1 MKALSLLFLTLLAS
15 AAAIPAHA
23 APLSGTKTIGPTGNY
38 ASVTAAIADVQTQ
51 TLGGALV
58 LELQAA
64 YVSTVETFPLTIP
77 ALNGASATNT
87 LTLRPQ
93 TGATGLSISSS
104 NTTAATVDLNGAQF
118 VTIDGRPGGTGTAKQ
133 LTLANTS
140 TSGVALRFINEGSN
154 NSLRYLTIQGVNT
167 SASSGTVVFSTTT
180 GTNGNDNNTLD
191 TCDIGDGATTPTNC
205 IYAVGTGTTTASNN
219 SGNII
224 NNCNIFNFYRST
236 AVATSGLSLLSGN
249 TNWTISGNSF
259 YQTVSRVGVA
269 ALVRAIYLSNTSIN
283 SHIVTG
289 NFIGGGAANAGGT
302 AWTSTGTTL
311 AYTFVGIWLR
321 VTNSTAT
328 SVQGNVIKNFS
339 WSTSSNDTTQPGLW
353 SGIYVETGAVDIGTV
368 TGNTIGSGTGTGSI
382 SITTS
387 GDGGMT
393 FGIGSESSGSVAISN
408 NTIGSITT
416 GGTTTGVGASITGI
430 QVTKGTN
437 TISGN
442 IIGSTTTANSLN
454 ASTSVSSS
462 GAAQVVAGIESA
474 NSGSANNCTI
484 TGNTVANLLNKST
497 RTSSLMRGIVTT
509 VGVNTISGNT
519 IRNLTAPSMSTNP
532 SVVGIWQTSTAGGQ
546 TISQNVV
553 HSLFNT
559 SNAAMTPAQNVAVV
573 VAGIYYD
580 GGISGTNIIEGN
592 FVHSLYLDS
601 LSTSAELN
609 GMRFDSGCTFT
620 AQNNMVRVGLDAS
633 GASTASAAEVRGLYD
648 NDNGANHARNFI
660 HNSVY
665 VGGTAT
671 SGSTKTFAYSSSS
684 QNNFRDIRN
693 NIFVNARS
701 NSGGTGKHY
710 AMTNGSVAS
719 PPPGLTSDYNI
730 IYATGNGGVLG
741 LFNGV
746 DCSTLAAW
754 QAATGQDVSSTV
766 ADPRFIN
773 ATGAAAAV
781 NLHLQSSNP
790 AEGHGVLIPS
800 VTTDLD
806 GQTRSSLTPVDI
818 GADAGSFTYDP
829 APAISY
835 PLLSSG
841 TMANRV
847 LTGWATIIDDG
858 GAVSGGASAPRLYYK
873 KATDADAFIGNTSAD
888 NGWKYVTGTDSGG
901 GLYSFTIDYSL
912 IIGGIVTPGETI
924 QYFVVAQDASNNLSS
939 WPSAAT
945 ASANPPVQHIST
957 KPRTGVYSYSVLA
970 TLGGTVTVGP
980 GGSYSSLSGSGG
992 LFAALNNGALTSNL
1006 TVNITGDTTEDGSV
1020 ILNAPSS
1027 NVYPNAFTV
1036 TIQPDSATMRTI
1048 TGSGTSGL
1056 IRLNGAQN
1064 VIIDG
1069 SFGGAGRYLT
1079 FRNTSTSSASCT
1091 VLFINDACNNIVRNC
1106 VIEGVATSYGV
1117 VALRSGVTTGNDNN
1131 TITGNQIRDRSDAA
1145 GVPVYLVNSL
1155 GSSDWVAN
1163 SGNTLSN
1170 NDMFNFTGTGIAI
1183 FSGNNSWTIT
1193 GNTLYQTT
1201 ARTTLLN
1208 GIIVN
1213 GLGTNAVLNNTLHD
1227 LTSSGATTGI
1237 TLNAQ
1242 SGSTTVSG
1250 NRLWNLGNTAG
1261 STNLAYGILCQHD
1274 AGQSA
1279 TVVNNMVMISSSGT
1293 TAQILRGIHDDG
1305 AAGSTTFI
1313 AYNTV
1318 LLTGTGGTFR
1328 DTWAFSYSGNSTAT
1342 VKNNIFLNLRTG
1354 GSNHYAA
1361 NFSTASTG
1369 ALTID
1374 SNVYAGTGLSTAANF
1389 FDAGDGGNAS
1399 DIPISYAQWKTNVP
1413 GDTHSSA
1420 GNPGGSYSSAMFTA
1434 PATGDLHLAAGGNT
1448 LVNGA
1453 ATPVP
1458 GLTTDFDG
1466 DTRSATSPVI
1476 GADEIPL
1483 PDIAVTQTSALTDG
1497 AGSVNFGNVKLG
1509 DSSSAKTFTI
1519 TNPGAAALA
1528 SLVLSKNGTNAADFT
1543 VSSLSST
1550 SIPVGS
1556 GSVTFTVTFTPGGV
1570 GARSAAIHIASNLL
1584 GAKNP
1589 FDIALIGTGLTAADS
1604 WRQSK
1609 FNTTSN
1615 TGNAADSADPNGNGI
1630 VNLMEYALNG
1640 DPTGSTAGTGIL
1652 PTASANGT
1660 NHLQLAFTRYLDRND
1675 ITLTVQGVDS
1685 LTATWTDLAQSINGA
1700 AFTVLASGA
1709 SVNETGTG
1717 NTRAVTVGD
1726 LYLMTDPAHP
1736 QRFLRLKVT
1745 RP

>member
-1 MKALSLLFLTLLAS
+1 MKAFHIILFTVVALAI
-15 AAAIPAHA
+15 AIPAHA
-23 APLSGTKTIGPTGNY
+23 APLSGTKTIGPTGDY
-38 ASVTAAIADVQTQ
+38 ASVTAAIADVQAQ

-64 YVSTVETFPLTIP
+64 YVSTVETFPLTVP

-93 TGATGLSISSS
+93 SGATGLSISSS
-104 NTTAATVDLNGAQF
+104 NTNAATVDLNGAQF

-154 NSLRYLTIQGVNT
+154 NTLRYLTIQGVNT
-167 SASSGTVVFSTTT
+167 NAYSGTVVFSTTT
-180 GTNGNDNNTLD
+180 GANGNDNNTLD
-191 TCDIGDGATTPTNC
+191 TCDIRDGATTPTNG
-205 IYAVGTGTTTASNN
+205 IYAQGTGTTTASNN
-219 SGNII
+219 SDNLIT
-224 NNCNIFNFYRST
+224 NCNIFNFYRSN
-236 AVATSGLSLLSGN
+236 AVNTSGLSLTSGN

-259 YQTVSRVGVA
+259 YQTASRVGVA

-289 NFIGGGAANAGGT
+289 NFIGGSAPNAGGS
-302 AWTSTGTTL
+302 AWTSTGTTA

-339 WSTSSNDTTQPGLW
+339 WSTSSNDKTQPGLW
-353 SGIYVETGAVDIGTV
+353 TGIYVETGAVDIGTV

-393 FGIGSESSGSVAISN
+393 FGICSESSGSVDISN
-408 NTIGSITT
+408 NTVGSITA

-430 QVTKGTN
+430 QTTKGTN

-442 IIGSTTTANSLN
+442 LIGSTTTANSLN
-454 ASTSVSSS
+454 ASTSVSFS
-462 GAAQVVAGIESA
+462 GAAQVVAGIDCA
-474 NSGSANNCTI
+474 NSGTINCAI
-484 TGNTVANLLNKST
+484 TDNTVANLLNKST
-497 RTSSLMRGIVTT
+497 RTSCLMRGIVSAA
-509 VGVNTISGNT
+509 GVSTISGNT
-519 IRNLTAPSMSTNP
+519 VHHLTAPSMSTGP
-532 SVVGIWQTSTAGGQ
+532 AVVGIWHASTASGQ
-546 TISQNVV
+546 TLSQNVV

-559 SNAAMTPAQNVAVV
+559 SNAAMYPAQNVAVV
-573 VAGIYYD
+573 VAGIYYG
-580 GGISGTNIIEGN
+580 GGISGTNIIERN

-601 LSTSAELN
+601 LNSSAELN
-609 GMRFDSGCTFT
+609 GMLFGSGCTFT

-633 GASTASAAEVRGLYD
+633 GASTATGATVRGFHD
-648 NDNGANHARNFI
+648 NDNGANYPRNFI

-671 SGSTKTFAYSSSS
+671 SGSAKTYAYSSSS
-684 QNNFRDIRN
+684 QNNSRDIRN

-719 PPPGLTSDYNI
+719 PPPGLTSDFNI
-730 IYATGNGGVLG
+730 IYASGIGGVLG
-741 LFNGV
+741 LFNGQ
-746 DCSTLAAW
+746 DCSTLAEW
-754 QAATGQDVSSTV
+754 QAATGQDASSTV
-766 ADPRFIN
+766 GDPRFVN

-781 NLHLQSSNP
+781 DLHLQSSNP
-790 AEGHGVLIPS
+790 AEGHGVLIAS

-806 GQTRSSLTPVDI
+806 GQTRSSLSPVDI

-873 KATDADAFIGNTSAD
+873 KATDADAFIGNTSAN

-901 GLYSFTIDYSL
+901 GKYSFTIDYSL
-912 IIGGIVTPGETI
+912 IIGGVVTPGQTI

-939 WPSAAT
+939 WPAAAS
-945 ASANPPVQHIST
+945 ASANPPVQHISA
-957 KPRTGVYSYSVLA
+957 KPATGVYSYTILD

-980 GGSYSSLSGSGG
+980 GGSYSSLSGAGG
-992 LFAALNNGALTSNL
+992 LFAAINNGALTSNL

-1020 ILNAPSS
+1020 VLNAPSS

-1056 IRLNGAQN
+1056 IRLDGAQR
-1064 VIIDG
+1064 VILDG
-1069 SFGGAGRYLT
+1069 SFGGSGRYLT
-1079 FRNTSTSSASCT
+1079 FRNTSTNSSSST
-1091 VLFINDACNNIVRNC
+1091 VLFINDASNNTVRNC
-1106 VIEGVATSYGV
+1106 VLEGVATSYGV
-1117 VALRSGVTTGNDNN
+1117 VAFRAGAVTGNDNN

-1145 GVPVYLVNSL
+1145 GVPAYLVNSL

-1163 SGNTLSN
+1163 SSNTVSN
-1170 NDMFNFTGTGIAI
+1170 NDMFNFTGTGIGI
-1183 FSGNNSWTIT
+1183 FSGNSSWTIT

-1201 ARTTLLN
+1201 ARTTTLN
-1208 GIIVN
+1208 GIVVN
-1213 GLGTNAVLNNTLHD
+1213 SLGTNAVLDNTLHD

-1237 TLNAQ
+1237 TLGTE

-1250 NRLWNLGNTAG
+1250 NRLWNIGNTAG
-1261 STNLAYGILCQHD
+1261 STNLAYGILCQHTS
-1274 AGQSA
+1274 GQSV
-1279 TVVNNMVMISSSGT
+1279 TVVNNMIVFGSSGT
-1293 TAQILRGIHDDG
+1293 TAQILRGIYDNG
-1305 AAGSTTFI
+1305 TAGSTTLI
-1313 AYNTV
+1313 AYNSV
-1318 LLTGTGGTFR
+1318 LLTGSGGTFR
-1328 DTWAFSYSGNSTAT
+1328 DTWAFSYDGNSTAT

-1369 ALTID
+1369 TLAID
-1374 SNVYAGTGLSTAANF
+1374 SNVYAGTGLSTAENF

-1399 DIPISYAQWKTNVP
+1399 DIPISYAQWQTNLP

-1420 GNPGGSYSSAMFTA
+1420 GNPGGSYSSAMFAA
-1434 PATGDLHLAAGGNT
+1434 PATSDLHLAAGGNA

-1483 PDIAVTQTSALTDG
+1483 PDIVVTQTIALSDA
-1497 AGSVNFGNVKLG
+1497 AGSVDIGNVKLG
-1509 DSSSAKTFTI
+1509 DSSTARTFTI
-1519 TNPGAAALA
+1519 TNPGTLSLA
-1528 SLVLSKNGTNAADFT
+1528 GLVLSKDGTNAGDFS
-1543 VSSLSST
+1543 VSSLSGT
-1550 SIPVGS
+1550 SIPAGS
-1556 GSVTFTVTFTPGGV
+1556 GSVTFTVTFTPGGI
-1570 GARSAAIHIASNLL
+1570 GTRNAAIHIASNLL

-1630 VNLMEYALNG
+1630 VNLIEYALNG

-1700 AFTVLASGA
+1700 ALTVLASGA

-1717 NTRAVTVGD
+1717 NTRAVAVGD

>member
-1 MKALSLLFLTLLAS
+1 MKAFHIILFTVVALAI
-15 AAAIPAHA
+15 AIPAHA
-23 APLSGTKTIGPTGNY
+23 TPLSGTMTIGPTGDY
-38 ASVTAAIADVQTQ
+38 ASVTAAIADVQAQ

-118 VTIDGRPGGTGTAKQ
+118 VTIDGRPGGTGTAKE

-140 TSGVALRFINEGSN
+140 TSGVALRFINEASSN
-154 NSLRYLTIQGVNT
+154 TLRHLTFKGVNT
-167 SASSGTVVFSTTT
+167 SANSGTVVFSTTT

-191 TCDIGDGATTPTNC
+191 TCDIRDGATTPTNG

-219 SGNII
+219 SGNLIT
-224 NNCNIFNFYRST
+224 NCNIFNFYRST
-236 AVATSGLSLLSGN
+236 AVTTSGLSLYGGN
-249 TNWTISGNSF
+249 TDWTISGNSF
-259 YQTVSRVGVA
+259 YQTVSRTGVA
-269 ALVRAIYLSNTSIN
+269 AIVRAIYVANASNN
-283 SHIVTG
+283 SHTVTG
-289 NFIGGGAANAGGT
+289 NFIGGSAANAGGS
-302 AWTSTGTTL
+302 AWTSTGTTQT
-311 AYTFVGIWLR
+311 YTFVGIWLWAAS
-321 VTNSTAT
+321 NLAT

-339 WSTSSNDTTQPGLW
+339 WSTSSNETSQPGLW
-353 SGIYVETGAVDIGTV
+353 SGIYVETGAVNIGTV

-387 GDGGMT
+387 GDGGKT

-408 NTIGSITT
+408 NTIGSITS
-416 GGTTTGVGASITGI
+416 GGTTTGISASIIGI
-430 QVTKGTN
+430 QVSKGTN

-442 IIGSTTTANSLN
+442 VIGSTTTASSLN
-454 ASTSVSSS
+454 ASTSTSFS
-462 GAAQVVAGIESA
+462 GAGQLLTGIDCS
-474 NSGSANNCTI
+474 NGGTNNCTI
-484 TGNTVANLLNKST
+484 TGNTVANLINKST
-497 RTSSLMRGIVTT
+497 RTSSLTRGIVTVT
-509 VGVNTISGNT
+509 GTNTISGNT
-519 IRNLTAPSMSTNP
+519 VRNLTSPCMSTGA
-532 SVVGIWQTSTAGGQ
+532 SVVGIWQLSTGSGQ

-553 HSLFNT
+553 HSLYNT
-559 SNAAMTPAQNVAVV
+559 SNAAMYPAQNVAVV

-580 GGISGTNIIEGN
+580 GGISGTNIIERN

-601 LSTSAELN
+601 LNSSAELN
-609 GMRFDSGCTFT
+609 GMLFGSGCTFT

-633 GASTASAAEVRGLYD
+633 GASTASAAEVRGLFD
-648 NDNGANHARNFI
+648 NDNGASQARNFI

-671 SGSTKTFAYSSSS
+671 SGSAKTFAYSSSS
-684 QNNFRDIRN
+684 QNNSRDIRN

-710 AMTNGSVAS
+710 AMTNGSVSA

-730 IYATGNGGVLG
+730 IYVTGNGGMLG

-746 DCSTLAAW
+746 DCSTLADW
-754 QAATGQDVSSTV
+754 QAATGQDASSTV
-766 ADPRFIN
+766 ADPRFVN

-781 NLHLQSSNP
+781 DLHLQSSNP
-790 AEGHGVLIPS
+790 AEGHGVLIAS
-800 VTTDLD
+800 ITHDFD

-818 GADAGSFTYDP
+818 GADADSFTYDP

-841 TMANRV
+841 TMADRV

-858 GAVSGGASAPRLYYK
+858 GAVAGRASAPRLYYK

-901 GLYSFTIDYSL
+901 GKYSFTIDYSL
-912 IIGGIVTPGETI
+912 IIGGVVTPGQTI
-924 QYFVVAQDASNNLSS
+924 QYFVVAQDASNHLSS
-939 WPSAAT
+939 WPAAAA
-945 ASANPPVQHIST
+945 ASSNPPVQHISA
-957 KPRTGVYSYSVLA
+957 KPATGVYSYTILD

-980 GGSYSSLSGSGG
+980 GGSYSSLSGAGG
-992 LFAALNNGALTSNL
+992 LFAAINNGALSSDL

-1020 ILNAPSS
+1020 VLNAPSS
-1027 NVYPNAFTV
+1027 NLYPNAFTV
-1036 TIQPDSATMRTI
+1036 TIQPNSATMRTI
-1048 TGSGTSGL
+1048 TGTGTNGL
-1056 IRLNGAQN
+1056 IRFNGAQR
-1064 VIIDG
+1064 IILDG
-1069 SFGGAGRYLT
+1069 SFGGSGRWLT
-1079 FRNTSTSSASCT
+1079 FRNSNTGSLACT
-1091 VLFINDACNNIVRNC
+1091 LMFINDASNNIVRNC
-1106 VIEGVATSYGV
+1106 VLEGSANPYGV
-1117 VALRSGVTTGNDNN
+1117 VTFRAGAVTGNDNN
-1131 TITGNQIRDRSDAA
+1131 TITGNQIRDRSDATS
-1145 GVPVYLVNSL
+1145 VPAYLVSSL
-1155 GSSDWVAN
+1155 GSSDHVAN
-1163 SGNTLSN
+1163 SGNTVSD
-1170 NDMFNFTGTGIAI
+1170 NDMFNFASTGIGV
-1183 FSGNNSWTIT
+1183 FSGNSSWTIT
-1193 GNTLYQTT
+1193 GNTVYQTA
-1201 ARTTLLN
+1201 ARTGTLN
-1208 GIIVN
+1208 GIVVN
-1213 GLGTNAVLNNTLHD
+1213 SRGTNAVQDNTLHD

-1237 TLNAQ
+1237 TIGSA
-1242 SGSTTVSG
+1242 SGSATVSG
-1250 NRLWNLGNTAG
+1250 NRLWNIGNTSG
-1261 STNLAYGILCQHD
+1261 GTNTAYGILCQH
-1274 AGQSA
+1274 ASGQNVS
-1279 TVVNNMVMISSSGT
+1279 VVNNMIALSSSGT
-1293 TAQILRGIHDDG
+1293 TAQVLRGIYDNG
-1305 AAGSTTFI
+1305 TAGSTTLI
-1313 AYNTV
+1313 AYNSV
-1318 LLTGTGGTFR
+1318 LLTGSGGTFR
-1328 DTWAFSYSGNSTAT
+1328 DTWAFTYAGDSTAT

-1361 NFSTASTG
+1361 NFSTASAGT
-1369 ALTID
+1369 LVID
-1374 SNVYAGTGLSTAANF
+1374 CNVYSGTGLNTAANF
-1389 FDAGDGGNAS
+1389 FDAGDGGSAS
-1399 DIPISYAQWKTNVP
+1399 DIPISYAQWQTNVP

-1420 GNPGGSYSSAMFTA
+1420 GNPGGSYSSTMFAA
-1434 PATGDLHLAAGGNT
+1434 PATADLHLAAGGNA

-1458 GLTTDFDG
+1458 GLTTDYDG
-1466 DTRSATSPVI
+1466 DTRSATSPVV

-1483 PDIAVTQTSALTDG
+1483 PDIVVTQTTALTDG
-1497 AGSVNFGNVKLG
+1497 AGSVDFGNVKLG
-1509 DSSSAKTFTI
+1509 DSSTAKTFTI
-1519 TNPGAAALA
+1519 TNPGTLSLA
-1528 SLVLSKNGTNAADFT
+1528 SLVLTKNGTNAGDFT
-1543 VSSLSST
+1543 VSSLSGT
-1550 SIPVGS
+1550 SIPAGS

-1570 GARSAAIHIASNLL
+1570 GARSAAVHIASNLL

-1630 VNLMEYALNG
+1630 VNLIEYALNG
-1640 DPTGSTAGTGIL
+1640 DPTGSTSGTGIL

-1717 NTRAVTVGD
+1717 NTRAVTAGD

-1736 QRFLRLKVT
+1736 QRFLRLQVT

>member
-1 MKALSLLFLTLLAS
+1 MKALRLLFFILLAS
-15 AAAIPAHA
+15 AAAIPANA

-38 ASVTAAIADVQTQ
+38 VSVTAAIADVQAQ

-58 LELQAA
+58 LELQAT

-93 TGATGLSISSS
+93 TGATGLSISSA

-154 NSLRYLTIQGVNT
+154 NTLRYLTIQGVNT

-191 TCDIGDGATTPTNC
+191 TCDIRDGATTPTNC
-205 IYAVGTGTTTASNN
+205 IYALGTGTTTANNN
-219 SGNII
+219 SGNLI

-236 AVATSGLSLLSGN
+236 AVITSGLSLLSGN
-249 TNWTISGNSF
+249 TDWTISGNSF
-259 YQTVSRVGVA
+259 YQTVSRAGVA
-269 ALVRAIYLSNTSIN
+269 TTVRAIYLSNTSTN
-283 SHIVTG
+283 SHVVSG
-289 NFIGGGAANAGGT
+289 NFIGGSAASAGGT
-302 AWTSTGTTL
+302 AWTSTGTTA
-311 AYTFVGIWLR
+311 AYNFVGIWMR
-321 VTNSTAT
+321 VASNVAT

-339 WSTSSNDTTQPGLW
+339 WSTASTATAQPGAW
-353 SGIYVETGAVDIGTV
+353 AGIYVESGMSDIGTV
-368 TGNTIGSGTGTGSI
+368 TGNTIGSGTGTGSV
-382 SITTS
+382 SIITS

-393 FGIGSESSGSVAISN
+393 FGICSDTSVPVNISN
-408 NTIGSITT
+408 NTIGSITAS
-416 GGTTTGVGASITGI
+416 GTTTGISASIIGI

-442 IIGSTTTANSLN
+442 VIGSTTTASSLN
-454 ASTSVSSS
+454 ASTSTSFS
-462 GAAQVVAGIESA
+462 GAGQLLTGIDCS
-474 NSGSANNCTI
+474 NGGTNNCTI
-484 TGNTVANLLNKST
+484 TGNTVANLINKST
-497 RTSSLMRGIVTT
+497 RTSSLTRGIVTVT
-509 VGVNTISGNT
+509 GTNTISGNT
-519 IRNLTAPSMSTNP
+519 VRNLTSPCMSTGA
-532 SVVGIWQTSTAGGQ
+532 SVVGIWQLSTGSGQ

-553 HSLFNT
+553 HSLYNT
-559 SNAAMTPAQNVAVV
+559 SNAAITPAQNVAVV

-580 GGISGTNIIEGN
+580 GGISGTNIIESN

-609 GMRFDSGCTFT
+609 GMRFESGCTFT

-633 GASTASAAEVRGLYD
+633 GVSTASAGAVRGFYD
-648 NDNGANHARNFI
+648 NDNGANQARNFI

-671 SGSTKTFAYSSSS
+671 SGATNTFAYSSSS

-710 AMTNGSVAS
+710 AMTNGSVAA
-719 PPPGLTSDYNI
+719 PPPGLTSDFNI
-730 IYATGNGGVLG
+730 IYATGIGGVLG
-741 LFNGV
+741 LFNGA
-746 DCSTLAAW
+746 DYATLAAW
-754 QAATGQDVSSTV
+754 QAATGQDASSIV
-766 ADPRFIN
+766 ADPRFVN
-773 ATGAAAAV
+773 ATGTAAV
-781 NLHLQSSNP
+781 VDLHLQASNP
-790 AEGHGVLIPS
+790 AEGHGVLIAS
-800 VTTDLD
+800 VTTDFD
-806 GQTRSSLTPVDI
+806 GQTRSSFTPVDI

-873 KATDADAFIGNTSAD
+873 KATDADAFSGNTSAD

-912 IIGGIVTPGETI
+912 IIGGVVTPGETI

-939 WPSAAT
+939 WPAAAT
-945 ASANPPVQHIST
+945 ASANPPVQHISA
-957 KPRTGVYSYSVLA
+957 KPATGVYSYSVLTA
-970 TLGGTVTVGP
+970 LGGTVTVGP
-980 GGSYSSLSGSGG
+980 GGAYSGLSGAGG
-992 LFAALNNGALTSNL
+992 LFAALNNGALTSDL
-1006 TVNITGDTTEDGSV
+1006 IVSITGDTTEDGSV
-1020 ILNAPSS
+1020 ALNAPSS

-1048 TGSGTSGL
+1048 VGTGTSGL
-1056 IRLNGAQN
+1056 IRFNGAQR
-1064 VIIDG
+1064 IILDG
-1069 SFGGAGRYLT
+1069 SVGGSGRYLT
-1079 FRNTSTSSASCT
+1079 FRNTNTGSLACT
-1091 VLFINDACNNIVRNC
+1091 MIFTNDASNNIVRNC
-1106 VIEGVATSYGV
+1106 VIEGSATPYG
-1117 VALRSGVTTGNDNN
+1117 AVTFRAGSVTGNDGN
-1131 TITGNQIRDRSDAA
+1131 TITGNQIRDRSDASS
-1145 GVPVYLVNSL
+1145 VPGYLVSSL

-1163 SGNTLSN
+1163 SGNTVSN
-1170 NDMFNFTGTGIAI
+1170 NDMFNFTGTGIGV
-1183 FSGNNSWTIT
+1183 FSGNSSWTIT
-1193 GNTLYQTT
+1193 GNTLYQTA
-1201 ARTTLLN
+1201 ARTTTLN
-1208 GIIVN
+1208 GIYVN
-1213 GLGTNAVLNNTLHD
+1213 SLGTNAVLNNVVHD

-1237 TLNAQ
+1237 TLGTE

-1250 NRLWNLGNTAG
+1250 NRLWNIGNTSG
-1261 STNLAYGILCQHD
+1261 STNLAYGILCQHIS
-1274 AGQSA
+1274 GQDV
-1279 TVVNNMVMISSSGT
+1279 TVVNNMIVLGSSGT
-1293 TAQILRGIHDDG
+1293 TAQILRGIYDNG
-1305 AAGSTTFI
+1305 TAGSTTLI
-1313 AYNTV
+1313 AYNSV

-1328 DTWAFSYSGNSTAT
+1328 ATWAFSYAGNSTAT

-1361 NFSTASTG
+1361 NFATASTG
-1369 ALTID
+1369 TLAID
-1374 SNVYAGTGLSTAANF
+1374 SNVYAGTGLTTAANF
-1389 FDAGDGGNAS
+1389 FDAGVGTNGA
-1399 DIPISYAQWKTNVP
+1399 DIPISFAQWQTNVP
-1413 GDTHSSA
+1413 GDAHSSA
-1420 GNPGGSYSSAMFTA
+1420 GNPGGSYSSAMFAAAATA
-1434 PATGDLHLAAGGNT
+1434 DLHLVSGGNA

-1453 ATPVP
+1453 AAPFPEV
-1458 GLTTDFDG
+1458 TTDFDG

-1483 PDIAVTQTSALTDG
+1483 PDIVVTQTSALTDG
-1497 AGSVNFGNVKLG
+1497 TGSVDFGNVKIG
-1509 DSSSAKTFTI
+1509 NSSPVKTFTI
-1519 TNPGAAALA
+1519 TNPGTVTLT
-1528 SLVLSKNGTNAADFT
+1528 SLVLSKDGTNVTDFT
-1543 VSSLSST
+1543 VSSLSGT
-1550 SIPVGS
+1550 SIAAGS
-1556 GSVTFTVTFTPGGV
+1556 GSVTFTVTFNPVST
-1570 GARSAAIHIASNLL
+1570 GARNAAIHITSNLL

-1604 WRQSK
+1604 WRQDK

-1630 VNLMEYALNG
+1630 ANLMEYALNG
-1640 DPTGSTAGTGIL
+1640 DPTGSTTGTGIL

-1675 ITLTVQGVDS
+1675 ITLTVQGCDT
-1685 LTATWTDLAQSINGA
+1685 LTGTWTDLAQSVNGA
-1700 AFTVLASGA
+1700 AFTVQFSGA
-1709 SVNETGTG
+1709 SVNESGTG

-1726 LYLMTDPAHP
+1726 LYQMTDPAHP
-1736 QRFLRLKVT
+1736 QRFLRLKVM

>member
-1 MKALSLLFLTLLAS
+1 MKAFHIILFTVVALAI
-15 AAAIPAHA
+15 AIPAHA
-23 APLSGTKTIGPTGNY
+23 APLSGTKTIGPTGDY
-38 ASVTAAIADVQTQ
+38 ASVTAAIADVQAQ
-51 TLGGALV
+51 SLGGALV

-154 NSLRYLTIQGVNT
+154 NSLCYLTIQGVNT

-191 TCDIGDGATTPTNC
+191 TCDIRDGATTPTNG
-205 IYAVGTGTTTASNN
+205 IWALGTGTTTASNN
-219 SGNII
+219 SGNVI

-236 AVATSGLSLLSGN
+236 AVITSGLSLTSGN

-259 YQTVSRVGVA
+259 YQTTSRAGVA
-269 ALVRAIYLSNTSIN
+269 TTVRAIYLSNTSTN
-283 SHIVTG
+283 SHTVSG
-289 NFIGGGAANAGGT
+289 NFIGGSAAGAGGT
-302 AWTSTGTTL
+302 AWTSTGTTA
-311 AYTFVGIWLR
+311 AYNFVGIWLR
-321 VTNSTAT
+321 VASNVAT

-339 WSTSSNDTTQPGLW
+339 WSTASTDATQPGAW
-353 SGIYVETGAVDIGTV
+353 AGIYVETGMCDIGTV
-368 TGNTIGSGTGTGSI
+368 TGNTIGSGTGTGSVSVI
-382 SITTS
+382 TS
-387 GDGGMT
+387 GDGSMT
-393 FGIGSESSGSVAISN
+393 FGICSETSVPVNISN
-408 NTIGSITT
+408 NAIGSITS
-416 GGTTTGVGASITGI
+416 GGTTTGISASIIGI
-430 QVTKGTN
+430 QVSKGTN

-442 IIGSTTTANSLN
+442 VIGSTTTASSLN
-454 ASTSVSSS
+454 ASTSTSFS
-462 GAAQVVAGIESA
+462 GAGQLLTGIDCS
-474 NSGSANNCTI
+474 NGGTNNCTI
-484 TGNTVANLLNKST
+484 TGNTVANLINKST
-497 RTSSLMRGIVTT
+497 RTSSLTRGIVTVT
-509 VGVNTISGNT
+509 GTNTISGNT
-519 IRNLTAPSMSTNP
+519 VRNLTSPCMSTGA
-532 SVVGIWQTSTAGGQ
+532 SVVGIWQLSTGSGQ

-553 HSLFNT
+553 HSLYNT
-559 SNAAMTPAQNVAVV
+559 SNAAITPAQNVAVV

-580 GGISGTNIIEGN
+580 GGINGTNIIDGN
-592 FVHSLYLDS
+592 IVHSLYLDS

-633 GASTASAAEVRGLYD
+633 GVSTASAAAVRGLYD
-648 NDNGANHARNFI
+648 NDNGATQTRNFI

-693 NIFVNARS
+693 NIFVNARR

-730 IYATGNGGVLG
+730 IYVTGNGGMLG

-746 DCSTLAAW
+746 DCSTLAEW
-754 QAATGQDVSSTV
+754 QAATGQDASSTV

-781 NLHLQSSNP
+781 DLHLQSSNP

-873 KATDADAFIGNTSAD
+873 KSTDADAFIGNTSAD

-912 IIGGIVTPGETI
+912 IIGGVVTPGETI

-945 ASANPPVQHIST
+945 ASSNPPVQHISA
-957 KPRTGVYSYSVLA
+957 KPATGVYSYSILS
-970 TLGGTVTVGP
+970 TLGGTVTVGS
-980 GGSYSSLSGSGG
+980 GGSYSSLSGAGG
-992 LFAALNNGALTSNL
+992 LFAAINNGALTSNL
-1006 TVNITGDTTEDGSV
+1006 TVNITSDTTEDGSV
-1020 ILNAPSS
+1020 ALNAPSS

-1056 IRLNGAQN
+1056 IRFDGAQR
-1064 VIIDG
+1064 IILDG
-1069 SFGGAGRYLT
+1069 SFGGSGRYLT
-1079 FRNTSTSSASCT
+1079 FRNTNTGSLACT
-1091 VLFINDACNNIVRNC
+1091 MIFTNDASNNIVRNC
-1106 VIEGVATSYGV
+1106 VIEGSATPYGV
-1117 VALRSGVTTGNDNN
+1117 VTFRAGSVTGNDGN
-1131 TITGNQIRDRSDAA
+1131 TITGNQIRDRSDASS
-1145 GVPVYLVNSL
+1145 VPGYLVSSL

-1163 SGNTLSN
+1163 SGNTVSN
-1170 NDMFNFTGTGIAI
+1170 NDMFNFSSTGIGV
-1183 FSGNNSWTIT
+1183 FSGNSSWTIT
-1193 GNTLYQTT
+1193 GNTLYQTA
-1201 ARTTLLN
+1201 ARTTTLN
-1208 GIIVN
+1208 GIYVN
-1213 GLGTNAVLNNTLHD
+1213 SLGTNAVLNNVVHD

-1237 TLNAQ
+1237 TLGTE
-1242 SGSTTVSG
+1242 SGSTLVSG
-1250 NRLWNLGNTAG
+1250 NRLWNIGNTAG
-1261 STNLAYGILCQHD
+1261 STNLAYGILCQHTS
-1274 AGQSA
+1274 GQDV
-1279 TVVNNMVMISSSGT
+1279 TVVNNMIVLGSSGT
-1293 TAQILRGIHDDG
+1293 TAQILRGIYDNG
-1305 AAGSTTFI
+1305 TAGSTTLI
-1313 AYNTV
+1313 AYNSV
-1318 LLTGTGGTFR
+1318 LLTGSGGTFR
-1328 DTWAFSYSGNSTAT
+1328 ETWAFSYAGNSTAT
-1342 VKNNIFLNLRTG
+1342 VKNNIFLNLRTA
-1354 GSNHYAA
+1354 GSSHYAA

-1369 ALTID
+1369 TLAID
-1374 SNVYAGTGLSTAANF
+1374 SNVYAGTGLTTAANF
-1389 FDAGDGGNAS
+1389 FDAGDGSTFA
-1399 DIPISYAQWKTNVP
+1399 DIPISYAQWQTNLP

-1420 GNPGGSYSSAMFTA
+1420 GNPGGSYSSTMFAA
-1434 PATGDLHLAAGGNT
+1434 PGTGDLHLAPGGNA

-1453 ATPVP
+1453 ATPLS
-1458 GLTTDFDG
+1458 GLTTDYDG
-1466 DTRSATSPVI
+1466 DSRSATSPVV

-1483 PDIAVTQTSALTDG
+1483 PDIVVTQTTALTDG
-1497 AGSVNFGNVKLG
+1497 AGNVDFGKVKQG
-1509 DSSSAKTFTI
+1509 DSSTAKTFTI
-1519 TNPGAAALA
+1519 TNPGTLSLA
-1528 SLVLSKNGTNAADFT
+1528 SLVLTKNGTNAGDFS
-1543 VSSLSST
+1543 VSSLSGT
-1550 SIPVGS
+1550 SIPAGS
-1556 GSVTFTVTFTPGGV
+1556 GSVTFTVTFTPGGI
-1570 GARSAAIHIASNLL
+1570 GARNAAIHIASNLL

-1630 VNLMEYALNG
+1630 VNLIEYALNG
-1640 DPTGSTAGTGIL
+1640 DPTGSTAGISIL

-1717 NTRAVTVGD
+1717 NTRAVTAGD

-1736 QRFLRLKVT
+1736 QRFMRLKVT